1 MPLRSLSC
9 DAVGGQLFH
18 DVPNYLA
25 KHGSSYVLIS
35 SCRIA
40 NSKQQFEMGNAECG
54 IFDYLY
60 ENMYRRLRTQIVP
73 FFMKLNLL
81 RSVRSLISL
90 VCKMINRC
98 CRPLIYPKNT
108 FEEKIICSLFSNLII
123 DLSTLFLIFN
133 YREWRRV
140 DNSKKYG
147 SALEIGWFEKFFIL
161 QYRYHIHM
169 HFSTFART
177 RFDFF
182 ASKFQFLVTYL
193 LRIFIRSISPCCSKV
208 Q

>member
-1 MPLRSLSC
+1 
-9 DAVGGQLFH
+9 
-18 DVPNYLA
+18 
-25 KHGSSYVLIS
+25 
-35 SCRIA
+35 
-40 NSKQQFEMGNAECG
+40 
-54 IFDYLY
+54 
-60 ENMYRRLRTQIVP
+60 
-73 FFMKLNLL
+73 MKLNLL

-169 HFSTFART
+169 HFSAN
-177 RFDFF
+177 
-182 ASKFQFLVTYL
+182 KFQFLVTMLHIYYVYS
-193 LRIFIRSISPCCSKV
+193 FV
-208 Q
+208 QYHHVVQKCNNVLEILDHNNFQAYPKAKLCK

>member
-25 KHGSSYVLIS
+25 KHGSSYVLIP

-40 NSKQQFEMGNAECG
+40 NGKQEFEMGNAECG

-147 SALEIGWFEKFFIL
+147 SALEIGWFERFFHTSISISHSYAL
-161 QYRYHIHM
+161 
-169 HFSTFART
+169 
-177 RFDFF
+177 FDIC
-182 ASKFQFLVTYL
+182 TYL
-193 LRIFIRSISPCCSKV
+193 V
-208 Q
+208 

>member
-1 MPLRSLSC
+1 
-9 DAVGGQLFH
+9 
-18 DVPNYLA
+18 
-25 KHGSSYVLIS
+25 
-35 SCRIA
+35 
-40 NSKQQFEMGNAECG
+40 MGNAECG

-169 HFSTFART
+169 HFSTFAHT
-177 RFDFF
+177 SFDFF
-182 ASKFQFLVTYL
+182 TSKLQFNSL
-193 LRIFIRSISPCCSKV
+193 LRFNMQSTIMF
-208 Q
+208 

>member
-1 MPLRSLSC
+1 MI
-9 DAVGGQLFH
+9 
-18 DVPNYLA
+18 
-25 KHGSSYVLIS
+25 SYTKI
-35 SCRIA
+35 C
-40 NSKQQFEMGNAECG
+40 
-54 IFDYLY
+54 
-60 ENMYRRLRTQIVP
+60 RRLRSPYIDSA
-73 FFMKLNLL
+73 FFVKLNLL
-81 RSVRSLISL
+81 RGVRSLISL

-169 HFSTFART
+169 HFSTFAHT
-177 RFDFF
+177 SFDFF
-182 ASKFQFLVTYL
+182 TSKLQFNSL
-193 LRIFIRSISPCCSKV
+193 LRFNMQSTIMF
-208 Q
+208 